1 MNNLQAINFANKIL
15 KVNKIKSHSLDSE
28 LILAKTLNSTRE
40 NLLINL
46 NKKLKKKKFNNFKKL
61 ILRRKKM
68 NQLHKY

>member
-46 NKKLKKKKFNNFKKL
+46 NKKLKKKNL
-61 ILRRKKM
+61 ITLK
-68 NQLHKY
+68 N

>member
-15 KVNKIKSHSLDSE
+15 KVNKTKSYSLDSE

-46 NKKLKKKKFNNFKKL
+46 NKKLKKKK
-61 ILRRKKM
+61 I
-68 NQLHKY
+68 Q

>member
-46 NKKLKKKKFNNFKKL
+46 NTKLKKKK
-61 ILRRKKM
+61 I
-68 NQLHKY
+68 Q